1 MKDKIKVIGFDYG
14 GVIEINTLRPIS
26 KIVSLLNIDKEA
38 WSEVYFSLNYLCNKA
53 GKSWEEVV
61 LLAAKSF
68 TNSETVIRKVVA
80 ILSKNEQSNILNQEL
95 LTFIKDSLKPK
106 YKIALLS
113 NYSKQLRNRLKE
125 QNIANIFD
133 YIIISGEV
141 GYQKPE
147 KDFFK
152 AFFTASNINPEE
164 FMFIDDTK
172 KSLESSEEIGYTPIL
187 FTNTRETIKHIQN
200 CLKNL

>member
-14 GVIEINTLRPIS
+14 GVIEINTFKPIS
-26 KIVSLLNIDKEA
+26 KIVSLLDIDKEA
-38 WSEVYFSLNYLCNKA
+38 WSEAYFSLNHLCNKA
-53 GKSWEEVV
+53 GKSWEDVV

-68 TNSETVIRKVVA
+68 TNSETILKKVAA
-80 ILSKNEQSNILNQEL
+80 ILLKNKQNNVLNQEL
-95 LTFIKDSLKPK
+95 LTFIKGSLKSK

-113 NYSKQLRNRLKE
+113 NYSKQLRDRLKE
-125 QNIANIFD
+125 QKIANIFD

-152 AFFTASNINPEE
+152 TFFTASDIKPEE
-164 FMFIDDTK
+164 FIFIDDTK

-187 FTNTRETIKHIQN
+187 FTNTKETIKYIQD
-200 CLKNL
+200 CLKN

>member
-14 GVIEINTLRPIS
+14 GVIEINTFKPIL

-38 WSEVYFSLNYLCNKA
+38 WSEAYFSLNHLCNKA

-68 TNSETVIRKVVA
+68 TNSETILKKVAA
-80 ILSKNEQSNILNQEL
+80 ILLKNEQNNILNQEL

-113 NYSKQLRNRLKE
+113 NYSKKLRSRLKE
-125 QNIANIFD
+125 QNIANVFD

-152 AFFTASNINPEE
+152 TFFTVSDIKPEE
-164 FMFIDDTK
+164 FIFIDDTK
-172 KSLESSEEIGYTPIL
+172 KSLESFEEIGYTPIL
-187 FTNTRETIKHIQN
+187 FTNTKETIKHIQD
-200 CLKNL
+200 CLKN